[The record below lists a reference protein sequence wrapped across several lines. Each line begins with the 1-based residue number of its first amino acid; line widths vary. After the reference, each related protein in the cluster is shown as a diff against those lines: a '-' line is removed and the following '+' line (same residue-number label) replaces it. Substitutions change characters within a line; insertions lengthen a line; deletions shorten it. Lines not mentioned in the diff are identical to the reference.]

1 MKISFLGGAHE
12 VGGSC
17 VLLKIHN
24 KNILLDSGIRQGASK
39 DPLPDFRTIQEHGGV
54 DAIVISHAHL
64 DHIGS
69 LPLISKEYPSARIYA
84 NNMTKDLMKVLL
96 YDSLKIMNNRE
107 TEIPLYAEPDV
118 ENMLNRVFTI
128 NYMVDFPIF
137 EDITLTFYIAGHIAG
152 ASCVYIT
159 TPEGSLFYSG
169 DFSVFSQRS
178 VEGMK
183 VPKLRP
189 DAAIFETTYGDR
201 LHSNR
206 EVEEERLI
214 ELVRECELNKG
225 KMLIPAFAL
234 GRSQEVLLILKK
246 AINKKIIKNINIY
259 VDGMI
264 KDINRVY
271 KFNPLYLKNSLAKKI
286 LRGVEPFYDDNIIPV
301 DKKELREKIA
311 EDKEPCIIVSSSGM
325 ITGGPSQY
333 YAEKI
338 ASLENGYIVITGY
351 QDEESPGRK
360 LLNLLESEE
369 DERKLEINGRSIP
382 VKCKVEKVGLS
393 AHGDKGE
400 IKSLINML
408 TPNNI
413 FLVHGD
419 GEIIEAF
426 AQEISSDV
434 RGRIYAP
441 KCGETYEVNIRNPR
455 KQWKKQMPQ
464 VIGAQ
469 EEISENNLEKLWE
482 FISDNYGDKFFT
494 IEDLIYI
501 WSGNNKIKQSDLDKM
516 QKLIVESVYFE
527 SDARRLF
534 LFKAKTKEQVQE
546 DTKERELKPNELND
560 LVSQYFSTY
569 DFKKASLIY
578 DEKKVT
584 LSFNFPYAIDKYIY
598 ASSKEGN
605 DLDKDM
611 CSLLEEHNSKDLLM
625 CKEKNI
631 YNAAQEFEKQTGWKL
646 EINDKVNINAVEDL
660 ARELLYEANIK
671 KISYRLEDK
680 KVIAILNS
688 EFQLD
693 KAELE
698 KFKETTGL
706 ELVIQNPGQ
715 NVNIT
720 SSDIIA
726 SKDKGNVLEQNEA
739 LRIIDE
745 EFIEEEFKPY
755 KKSIK
760 NNDKGK
766 YIELSFISQTIG
778 KKYKEKINIL
788 VEKIGWSMKISD
800 TANQNE
806 ILRIASILCKKE
818 NINLKKNP
826 SFNGS
831 QLSVELKV
839 ENLDSE
845 AMEKVKSE
853 FEHKTGCS
861 LKF

>member
-17 VLLKIHN
+17 IFLKIYN
-24 KNILLDSGIRQGASK
+24 KNILLDSGIRQSASK
-39 DPLPDFRTIQEHGGV
+39 DPLPDFRTIQEYGGI
-54 DAIVISHAHL
+54 DAIIISHAHL

-69 LPLISKEYPSARIYA
+69 LPLISKEYPNARIYA

-107 TEIPLYAEPDV
+107 AEIPLYAEQDV

-128 NYMVDFPIF
+128 NYSVDFPIF
-137 EDITLTFYIAGHIAG
+137 EDVVLTFYIAGHIAG

-169 DFSVFSQRS
+169 DFSIFSQRS
-178 VEGMK
+178 VEGLK

-214 ELVRECELNKG
+214 ELVRECEMNKG

-234 GRSQEVLLILKK
+234 GRAQEILLILQK

-286 LRGVEPFYDDNIIPV
+286 LRGIEPFYHENIIPV
-301 DKKELREKIA
+301 DKRELREKIA
-311 EDKEPCIIVSSSGM
+311 EDKEPYIIVSSSGM

-333 YAEKI
+333 YAEKL

-369 DERKLEINGRSIP
+369 SERKLEVNGKIIP
-382 VKCKVEKVGLS
+382 VRCRVEKVGLS

-400 IKSLINML
+400 IKSLINL
-408 TPNNI
+408 LSPINI

-419 GEIIEAF
+419 GDVIESF
-426 AQEISSDV
+426 AQEISSEV

-441 KCGETYEVNIRNPR
+441 KSGEGYEINIRNPR

-464 VIGAQ
+464 VIKSDTEL
-469 EEISENNLEKLWE
+469 EEKDLEKLWN
-482 FISDNYGDKFFT
+482 FVLDNYGERIFT

-501 WSGNNKIKQSDLDKM
+501 WTGNSKIKAQDIAKV
-516 QKLIVESVYFE
+516 QKLIVQSPYFE

-534 LFKAKTKEQVQE
+534 LFRAKTKEQVHE
-546 DTKERELKPNELND
+546 DTKERELKPNELNN
-560 LVSQYFSTY
+560 LINEYFSTY

-578 DEKKVT
+578 DEKKVS
-584 LSFNFPYAIDKYIY
+584 LSFNFPYVVDKSIY
-598 ASSKEGN
+598 VAV
-605 DLDKDM
+605 D
-611 CSLLEEHNSKDLLM
+611 
-625 CKEKNI
+625 
-631 YNAAQEFEKQTGWKL
+631 EFEKETSWKV
-646 EINDKVNINAVEDL
+646 EISDKVNINEVDSL
-660 ARELLYEANIK
+660 IRELLQDADIK
-671 KISYRLEDK
+671 KISFKLEDK
-680 KVIAILNS
+680 KVVAVLNS
-688 EFQLD
+688 KFIIE
-693 KAELE
+693 EE
-698 KFKETTGL
+698 KLQKFEGITGMGL
-706 ELVIQNPGQ
+706 LVQNPGESIAGQ
-715 NVNIT
+715 GSNIVECSNKSNVM
-720 SSDIIA
+720 
-726 SKDKGNVLEQNEA
+726 EQNQA
-739 LRIIDE
+739 LKA
-745 EFIEEEFKPY
+745 IEESFMSQEFMPY
-755 KKSIK
+755 KKGIK

-766 YIELSFISQTIG
+766 YIELYFTSPAVGRRYI
-778 KKYKEKINIL
+778 EKINNL
-788 VEKIGWSMKISD
+788 VKKTGWSMKISD
-800 TANQNE
+800 AINQNE
-806 ILRIASILCKKE
+806 IIRLAVALCKKE
-818 NINLKKNP
+818 GISLKKNP
-826 SFNGS
+826 SFNPS
-831 QLSVELKV
+831 ALTVELKV
-839 ENLDSE
+839 ESSDE
-845 AMEKVKSE
+845 EKIENIRKE
-853 FEHKTGCS
+853 FEYKTGCR
-861 LKF
+861 LL